1 MSVQIDSLEFNNL
14 VSQPFGYGG
23 EGPQKGRTYKQWAI
37 AGLLT
42 PAEWATLIGIYDT
55 WRDLR
60 ITDPDPETVDEFGD
74 PIPIS
79 GQLGT
84 TVAFSFQGPGGTSW
98 TDVDCWFLEAPA
110 GEQAGHFISTSFVVA
125 DAAQVREVDLE
136 TQEEEATNEDLP
148 DLGTFVLNGA
158 VLTLLSVPDT
168 YDSLPELQMTAT
180 GKHYV
185 TGSTSVVRIKQI
197 EGTTTQAG
205 WELVREWYEDTVILT
220 PVVGQYFPVSVPS
233 ASAEY
238 RVVNGEKIVQYTVTL
253 TLAEIV

>member
-1 MSVQIDSLEFNNL
+1 MSVQIDSLEFKNL
-14 VSQPFGYGG
+14 ISQPFGYGG
-23 EGPQKGRTYKQWAI
+23 DGPQKGRTYKQWAI

-60 ITDPDPETVDEFGD
+60 IVDPEPETVDGLGD

-84 TVAFSFQGPGGTSW
+84 TILFSFQGPGGTSW
-98 TDVDCWFLEAPA
+98 IDVDCWFMQAPA
-110 GEQAGHFISTSFVVA
+110 GEQAGQFISTSFVVA

-136 TQEEEATNEDLP
+136 AQEEEAAADDLP
-148 DLGTFVLNGA
+148 DLGTFTLNGA

-168 YDSLPELQMTAT
+168 YDKLPELQMTAA

-185 TGSTSVVRIKQI
+185 TGSVSVVRIKQI
-197 EGTTTQAG
+197 EGMTDQAG
-205 WELVREWYEDTVILT
+205 WELVRQWYEQNVILT
-220 PVVGQYFPVSVPS
+220 PIPGQYFPVSVPS

-238 RVVNGEKIVQYTVTL
+238 RVINGEKIVQYIITL
-253 TLAEIV
+253 ALAEIV